1 MKGEY
6 FDYQVQMTSPPPAYF
21 PLFYS
26 YLGLSKQEDI
36 VATALDLPPSQQQCS
51 SIKAS
56 GGSNQKSLSR
66 LVSQAQ
72 QIQSLS

>member
-6 FDYQVQMTSPPPAYF
+6 FDYQVPMTSPPPAYF

-51 SIKAS
+51 IEAS
-56 GGSNQKSLSR
+56 GSSNQKSLSR